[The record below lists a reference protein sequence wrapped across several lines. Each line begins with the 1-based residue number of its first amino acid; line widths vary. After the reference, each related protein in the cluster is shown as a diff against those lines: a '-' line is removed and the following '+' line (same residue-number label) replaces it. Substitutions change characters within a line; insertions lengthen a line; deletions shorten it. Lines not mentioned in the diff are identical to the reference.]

1 MSGGLYY
8 NPKKKKPK
16 PSLKDRPKATPR
28 GKFKELTP
36 KEKAKRDLRRKNLL
50 AKKKAQS
57 DYRRARAEEYMTKD
71 YRDFPD
77 RKKLEK

>member
-1 MSGGLYY
+1 
-8 NPKKKKPK
+8 
-16 PSLKDRPKATPR
+16 
-28 GKFKELTP
+28 
-36 KEKAKRDLRRKNLL
+36 L

>member
-16 PSLKDRPKATPR
+16 PSLKDRPK
-28 GKFKELTP
+28 
-36 KEKAKRDLRRKNLL
+36 
-50 AKKKAQS
+50 
-57 DYRRARAEEYMTKD
+57 RRAIAEEYMTKD